1 VADAGRHVV
10 FRVEGTL
17 YALPLAAVR
26 EVVVTPEVFSR
37 VPRAPAAVSGVINLR
52 GRVVTVVDL
61 RPVLGVAEATAPA
74 AKLLLLDRG
83 RRDLALGVSEVEG
96 IELLEQLSTSSEEAT
111 GLVRGVARFGPAKVQ
126 VLDVERLDARVAG
139 LFRGR

>member
-1 VADAGRHVV
+1 MGDLGRHVV
-10 FRVEGTL
+10 FRIESGL

-37 VPRAPAAVSGVINLR
+37 VPRAPAAVTGVINLR

-61 RPVLGVAEATAPA
+61 GPVLGCSEARQPA

-83 RRDLALGVSEVEG
+83 RRDLALGVSDVEG
-96 IELLEQLSTSSEEAT
+96 IEQLETTPSEVDEAT
-111 GLVRGVARFGPAKVQ
+111 GLVRGVARLGAATVQ
-126 VLDVERLDARVAG
+126 VLDVEGLDARVAA

>member
-1 VADAGRHVV
+1 MGDLGRHVV
-10 FRVEGTL
+10 FRVEGGL

-37 VPRAPAAVSGVINLR
+37 VPRAPASVTGVINLR

-61 RPVLGVAEATAPA
+61 RPVLGFAAASQPA

-83 RRDLALGVSEVEG
+83 RRDLALGVSDVEG
-96 IELLEQLSTSSEEAT
+96 IEQLQTVSSELAEAT
-111 GLVRGVARFGPAKVQ
+111 GLVRGVARLGPATVN
-126 VLDVERLDARVAG
+126 VLDVEGLDARVAA

>member
-1 VADAGRHVV
+1 MADSARHVV
-10 FRVEGTL
+10 FRVESGR

-26 EVVVTPEVFSR
+26 EVVVTPELYTR
-37 VPRAPAAVSGVINLR
+37 VPRTPPAVTGIINLR

-61 RPVLGVAEATAPA
+61 RPVLGLAEGSGPA

-83 RRDLALGVSEVEG
+83 RRDLALGVAEVEA
-96 IELLEQLSTSSEEAT
+96 IEELTQLSDATSDT
-111 GLVRGVARFGPAKVQ
+111 GLVRAVAKFGAYQVQ
-126 VLDVERLDARVAG
+126 VLEVDALEARVTG

>member
-1 VADAGRHVV
+1 MADAGRHVV
-10 FRVEGTL
+10 FRVGGTR

-61 RPVLGVAEATAPA
+61 RPVLGEAA
-74 AKLLLLDRG
+74 AQGPSGKLLLLDRG

-96 IELLEQLSTSSEEAT
+96 IELLEQLSPPAEEPT
-111 GLVRGVARFGPAKVQ
+111 GLVRGVARQGSARVQ
-126 VLDVERLDARVAG
+126 LLDVERLEARVAG

>member
-1 VADAGRHVV
+1 MADAGRHVV
-10 FRVEGTL
+10 FRVESGR

-26 EVVVTPEVFSR
+26 EVVVTPELFTR
-37 VPRAPAAVSGVINLR
+37 VPRAPSAVTGVINLR

-61 RPVLGVAEATAPA
+61 RPILGLGEAPTPSP
-74 AKLLLLDRG
+74 KLLLLDRG

-96 IELLEQLSTSSEEAT
+96 IEQLGLLATDGPEAT
-111 GLVRGVARFGPAKVQ
+111 GLVRGVVPLGTSKVH
-126 VLDVERLDARVAG
+126 VLDVEGLDSRVAG